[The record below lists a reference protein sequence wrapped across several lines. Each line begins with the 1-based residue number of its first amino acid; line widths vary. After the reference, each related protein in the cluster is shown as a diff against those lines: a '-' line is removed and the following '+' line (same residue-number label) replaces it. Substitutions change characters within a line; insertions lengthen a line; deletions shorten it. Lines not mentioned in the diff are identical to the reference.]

1 METYDIL
8 FKDSREVVEK
18 GFNIKDKEKAIRMAI
33 DMLTGRKGLVEQFL
47 GGMISVIV
55 KQTREVI
62 WSRPIPNA

>member
-33 DMLTGRKGLVEQFL
+33 DMLTRHGIDPVESACVQSCF
-47 GGMISVIV
+47 
-55 KQTREVI
+55 
-62 WSRPIPNA
+62 